1 MSGKPVDYSRWDKL
15 DLSDSSD
22 DEGPSAAVSKAM
34 AAMALKAN
42 QPGSTAASS
51 SAASPR
57 VAGASDG
64 DTMPFNYD
72 EMPGYKVHRSPS
84 AAYPSPKRC
93 GMCLK
98 SPPDVP
104 SLFDCGQCG
113 LISYCSK
120 ECQRQHWRAK
130 HKEVC
135 QKAKKFADLP
145 RYRLGYKNPLKHAF
159 GMMDDDEFYELQ
171 RRREDQIIDEVAS
184 RDVLTLSVSFR
195 AELVDNRYLDIEL
208 ICGVKDEER
217 HATAVEAAYPS
228 RQGFPPFIIYPSFR
242 FVRLSMDTTTPCK
255 DRSAESLRSLY
266 ACIVSVVSTTIQGFI
281 YKILS
286 KTGGRLPVFRPFF
299 DFGFSL
305 GPLFWAN
312 KAASITIAREFVFYF
327 RPHIRVICVKA
338 VVHACN
344 RLFGEDIKD
353 RMGRNEKVHVNKPH
367 EYLCRKAWKN
377 NIVHYMDQYQL
388 TAHVDQ
394 LCQQHAAQ
402 SDVSFESVKEL
413 LETALQYTDIFRKHL
428 LDYTADMAANTLG
441 GWTLAKALA
450 VTEERVQAVR
460 EELEALNPQYWP
472 LHKAIREVLSQP
484 PPKYHAPCDGR
495 LLTLDDSR
503 QVSELEVMLK
513 TQGLIK
519 LAQGWHRQRGDG
531 DNFSVA

>member
-1 MSGKPVDYSRWDKL
+1 MSGKPIDYSRWDNL

-22 DEGPSAAVSKAM
+22 DEGPTAGVSRAM
-34 AAMALKAN
+34 AAMAVDKQKKQQQQQPEVTASSDVPFTSAEMPGHKVPLSQQKEAN

-57 VAGASDG
+57 VAGATDG

-93 GMCLK
+93 GMCGK
-98 SPPDVP
+98 SPPAVL
-104 SLFDCGQCG
+104 SLSDCNGCH
-113 LISYCSK
+113 LISYCGK
-120 ECQRQHWRAK
+120 ECQIQHWRAK
-130 HKEVC
+130 HKKVC
-135 QKAKKFADLP
+135 QATAGLP
-145 RYRLGYKNPLKHAF
+145 PYRRAHVTRIKYIG

-377 NIVHYMDQYQL
+377 NIVHYMDQLQL

-394 LCQQHAAQ
+394 LCQRQAAQ
-402 SDVSFESVKEL
+402 GSGSPASVYL
-413 LETALQYTDIFRKHL
+413 LVAVL
-428 LDYTADMAANTLG
+428 LC
-441 GWTLAKALA
+441 
-450 VTEERVQAVR
+450 V
-460 EELEALNPQYWP
+460 
-472 LHKAIREVLSQP
+472 
-484 PPKYHAPCDGR
+484 C
-495 LLTLDDSR
+495 
-503 QVSELEVMLK
+503 
-513 TQGLIK
+513 
-519 LAQGWHRQRGDG
+519 
-531 DNFSVA
+531 SVACRLRLSRMRCSRRPSSTQTSSGSPCLTTPPTWPPTRWAAGPSQKLSL